1 MYWHS
6 LCKCNVV
13 LNIRVSA
20 LSFFISYA
28 RLTAVKVA
36 SFNTHSV
43 LRFTQLL
50 YQAACIYYVAR
61 LCKFYLLANNEII
74 TLRWFTW
81 ILKVRNTWRPVLTW
95 RFSYVFSLKYSEEL
109 YFELFGWEFS
119 ILSVSS
125 RAQRSHG
132 WRGESLLH
140 THIHTPGLC

>member
-36 SFNTHSV
+36 SLIHTLCFV
-43 LRFTQLL
+43 LPNSYTRLL
-50 YQAACIYYVAR
+50 YYVAR